1 LSAKRKFIDADY
13 VAAAFRRAAFSSHR
27 RAKSA
32 GLKAAATTSTA
43 ILRLPPRQARTLDND
58 GFVAAA
64 FLPRG
69 TKGRRTAFSPH
80 PSPKRRQA
88 ASLQMR
94 PASMECGS
102 LLPLSSPNRIAVS
115 RTRRG
120 AACCAP
126 EAPPRNPATPPFF
139 RGRRLPLVAGLPDRQ
154 APAPTK
160 SVHVLQG
167 VGASAPTKKTSARS
181 AFLSRRSSRE
191 LSFSLRL
198 AISRARILNDL

>member
-1 LSAKRKFIDADY
+1 MSAKRKFIDADY

-27 RAKSA
+27 RAKPA

-43 ILRLPPRQARTLDND
+43 ILRLPPRQAHTLDND

-139 RGRRLPLVAGLPDRQ
+139 RGRRLPVVAGLPDKQ

-160 SVHVLQG
+160 SAHVLQG
-167 VGASAPTKKTSARS
+167 VGASAPTKKLRRAAPSFRGAVPASCRFLCDSPSAG
-181 AFLSRRSSRE
+181 RE
-191 LSFSLRL
+191 S
-198 AISRARILNDL
+198 